1 MLNVNH
7 FNATFFTELIKKM
20 IHMESVKKLKYITIK

>member
-7 FNATFFTELIKKM
+7 FNATFFTRINQENDTHGIGEKIE
-20 IHMESVKKLKYITIK
+20 IHYN